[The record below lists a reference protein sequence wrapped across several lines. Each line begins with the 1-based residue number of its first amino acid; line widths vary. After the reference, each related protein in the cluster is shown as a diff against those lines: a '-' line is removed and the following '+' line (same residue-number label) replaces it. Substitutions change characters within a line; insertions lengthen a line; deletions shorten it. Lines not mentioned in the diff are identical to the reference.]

1 MKVNAVV
8 FVASLFGSFP
18 EIDSI
23 AVKEYEGGKP

>member
-1 MKVNAVV
+1 MQW
-8 FVASLFGSFP
+8 FLLLLFFGSFP